1 MAANTTCQGRHRVVT
16 VLVALAA
23 AGFVLYALVRILGL
37 ERGFP
42 LVPLLAYAPL
52 VLFAAPLA
60 LLGAALLR
68 RWWSAAAIALAGVL
82 LATAI
87 LPRAFESGPV
97 TPEGPPLRLLTLNVH
112 FGHVEPETVVDLVRE
127 HEVEVLALQEVTP
140 EMVEGLDAA
149 GLGELLPYSVDH
161 SAPAAAGGSVHSVYP
176 LDDLGDVGHD
186 IGSLA
191 MPRAGLT
198 VPDAAGPVEVV
209 SVHPMPPRR
218 PSMMAAWRD
227 GLRGLPEATDGTVRI
242 LAGDFNATLD
252 HAEMRD
258 VLESGYTDAAA
269 HLGQGLTGTWPVGD
283 PLPKAAIDHVLVD
296 ERIAVAELEILD
308 VPGTPHRALMARLT
322 LPGNLAW
329 GRARYGIGAGA
340 GRGRSKNGIR
350 LG

>member
-1 MAANTTCQGRHRVVT
+1 MTVVI
-16 VLVALAA
+16 ALAA
-23 AGFVLYALVRILGL
+23 AGFLLYALMRVLGL

-52 VLFAAPLA
+52 VLFAAPVA
-60 LLGAALLR
+60 LVGAALLR

-87 LPRAFESGPV
+87 LPRAFEGGAM
-97 TPEGPPLRLLTLNVH
+97 TPEEPPLKRPTRNVH
-112 FGHVEPETVVDLVRE
+112 FGHVEPDAVVDLVRE
-127 HEVEVLALQEVTP
+127 HGVELLTLQEVTP
-140 EMVEGLDAA
+140 EMVEGLDTA

-161 SAPAAAGGSVHSVYP
+161 SAPAAAGGTVHSAYP
-176 LDDLGDVGHD
+176 LEDLGDIGHD

-198 VPDAAGPVEVV
+198 VPDASGPVEVV

-218 PSMMAAWRD
+218 PSTMTTWRD
-227 GLRGLPEATDGTVRI
+227 GLRGLPEATDDTFRI
-242 LAGDFNATLD
+242 LAGDFNTTLD

-258 VLESGYTDAAA
+258 VLADGYTDAAE

-296 ERIAVAELEILD
+296 ERISVEELEIFD
-308 VPGTPHRALMARLT
+308 VAGTPHRALLARLT
-322 LPGNLAW
+322 LPGGPA
-329 GRARYGIGAGA
+329 
-340 GRGRSKNGIR
+340 
-350 LG
+350 

>member
-1 MAANTTCQGRHRVVT
+1 MAANTTRPGRRRVVT
-16 VLVALAA
+16 VLVTSTAV
-23 AGFVLYALVRILGL
+23 GFVLYALVRTLGL

-52 VLFAAPLA
+52 VLFAAPVA
-60 LLGAALLR
+60 LLGAALLQ

-87 LPRAFESGPV
+87 LPRAFESGSV

-112 FGHVEPETVVDLVRE
+112 FGHADPDIVVDLVRE
-127 HEVEVLALQEVTP
+127 HEVELLALQEVTP
-140 EMVEGLDAA
+140 EMVAGLAAA
-149 GLGELLPYSVDH
+149 GLDELLPYAVDH
-161 SAPAAAGGSVHSVYP
+161 SAAAAAGGSVHSVYP

-218 PSMMAAWRD
+218 PSTMATWRD
-227 GLRGLPEATDGTVRI
+227 GLRGLPEATDDTVHI
-242 LAGDFNATLD
+242 LAGDFNTTLD

-258 VLESGYTDAAA
+258 ILGNGYVDAAA
-269 HLGQGLTGTWPVGD
+269 HLGQGLTGTWPVGGR
-283 PLPKAAIDHVLVD
+283 LPKVAIDHVLVD
-296 ERIAVAELEILD
+296 ERVAVVELEILD
-308 VPGTPHRALMARLT
+308 VPGTPHRALMTRLT
-322 LPGNLAW
+322 LPGGLA
-329 GRARYGIGAGA
+329 
-340 GRGRSKNGIR
+340 
-350 LG
+350 

>member
-1 MAANTTCQGRHRVVT
+1 VT
-16 VLVALAA
+16 ALVALTAI
-23 AGFVLYALVRILGL
+23 GFALYALVRVLGL

-52 VLFAAPLA
+52 VMFAAPVA

-68 RWWSAAAIALAGVL
+68 RWWSAAAIGLAGVL

-87 LPRAFESGPV
+87 LPRAFEGAAM

-112 FGHVEPETVVDLVRE
+112 FGHVDPDVVVDLVRE
-127 HEVEVLALQEVTP
+127 HEVEVLSLQEVTP
-140 EMVEGLDAA
+140 DMVEGLGAA
-149 GLGELLPYSVDH
+149 GLDELLPYSVDH
-161 SAPAAAGGSVHSVYP
+161 SALAAAGGSVHSVYP

-191 MPRAGLT
+191 MPRAGMT
-198 VPDAAGPVEVV
+198 VPDASGPVEVV

-218 PSMMAAWRD
+218 PSTMSAWRD
-227 GLRGLPEATDGTVRI
+227 GLRGLPEATDDTVRI

-269 HLGQGLTGTWPVGD
+269 HLGQGLTGTWPVD
-283 PLPKAAIDHVLVD
+283 APLPKAAIDHVLVD
-296 ERIAVAELEILD
+296 ERVAVDGLEILD
-308 VPGTPHRALMARLT
+308 VPGTPHRALVARLT
-322 LPGNLAW
+322 LPGGPA
-329 GRARYGIGAGA
+329 
-340 GRGRSKNGIR
+340 
-350 LG
+350 